1 MEMEKLL
8 RERRRYISEQ
18 LKKKFDDVYIGDEQW
33 FILPDN
39 QAIHIVELLSGYNS
53 LVIEYAEN
61 IDEKSRHLA
70 EDGSQFSILD
80 YNTPEE
86 MFDAMMKEI
95 ENELQIPLA

>member
-1 MEMEKLL
+1 MKEEKSLD
-8 RERRRYISEQ
+8 ERIDYISDR
-18 LKKKFDDVYIGDEQW
+18 LKEKYDDVWFGDEQW

-61 IDEKSRHLA
+61 TEEKSRNLA

-80 YNTPEE
+80 YDTPEE
-86 MFDAMMKEI
+86 MLDAMMKEI

>member
-1 MEMEKLL
+1 M
-8 RERRRYISEQ
+8 
-18 LKKKFDDVYIGDEQW
+18 
-33 FILPDN
+33 
-39 QAIHIVELLSGYNS
+39 SGYNS

-86 MFDAMMKEI
+86 MFDAMMEEI
-95 ENELQIPLA
+95 ENEIQT

>member
-1 MEMEKLL
+1 MQK
-8 RERRRYISEQ
+8 I
-18 LKKKFDDVYIGDEQW
+18 KKEWGIRG
-33 FILPDN
+33 N

-86 MFDAMMKEI
+86 MFDAMMEEI
-95 ENELQIPLA
+95 ENEIQT

>member
-1 MEMEKLL
+1 MIK
-8 RERRRYISEQ
+8 
-18 LKKKFDDVYIGDEQW
+18 
-33 FILPDN
+33 
-39 QAIHIVELLSGYNS
+39 
-53 LVIEYAEN
+53 YAEN

-86 MFDAMMKEI
+86 MFDAKMKEI